1 MAYIPHVE
9 NVDKWKNYFSS
20 NSSGDRVKTFYLVK
34 EAKSQPME
42 SNITTVSP
50 VESEVERA
58 KAELKEERRVTKAG
72 VKRHLSQLS
81 HNLTEVKAKKR
92 R

>member
-20 NSSGDRVKTFYLVK
+20 DRSDKRMKQFYIVKDFK
-34 EAKSQPME
+34 NQPIE
-42 SNITTVSP
+42 SNVTVVSP

-58 KAELKEERRVTKAG
+58 KSELKQERKTTKVS
-72 VKRHLSQLS
+72 VKRTLDQLT
-81 HNLTEVKAKKR
+81 HNLSSGKSKKKK
-92 R
+92 